1 MVQVEMENWQTTG
14 KLNLEIM
21 KSDDWMKWMG
31 YPRDLPS
38 SLMGS

>member
-1 MVQVEMENWQTTG
+1 MVQVEMENWKTTG